1 MLQEAMFPVKEIP
14 AIWADQDNGNILNKN
29 TGHKFIVREDTGQ
42 VLSCMTDNYKLVKNE
57 TIINYAQ
64 PIIEKNG
71 GELKEVNLLNNG
83 AKVHMSWHFPKQV
96 VNIGKNDDLT
106 PEIVIRNSYNGTVG
120 VNIIAGAFRLV
131 CTNGMIIGIIAKK
144 YMNKHIKSNV
154 SLDDLEGIIIETME
168 NTKVIFKEEFPLLQE
183 TNFKDRHLISF
194 LKLFPMQANEVVT
207 QSLIANRPKTFWD
220 LFNVGTN
227 VLTHHMNRS
236 SESTHSIENLLYPSI
251 RNWAVKESKVAIA

>member
-1 MLQEAMFPVKEIP
+1 
-14 AIWADQDNGNILNKN
+14 
-29 TGHKFIVREDTGQ
+29 
-42 VLSCMTDNYKLVKNE
+42 MTDNYKLVKNE

-64 PIIEKNG
+64 PIIKKNG

-96 VNIGKNDDLT
+96 VNIGENDDVT
-106 PEIVIRNSYNGTVG
+106 PEIIINNSYNGTVG

-168 NTKVIFKEEFPLLQE
+168 NTKVIFKEEFPILQG
-183 TNFKDRHLISF
+183 TNFKDKHLVEFI
-194 LKLFPMQANEVVT
+194 KLFPLQANEMVT
-207 QSLIANRPKTFWD
+207 QSLIANRPKSFWD

-227 VLTHHMNRS
+227 VLTHHMNRG
-236 SESTHSIENLLYPSI
+236 SEATHSIENQLYPSV
-251 RNWAVKESKVAIA
+251 RKWAIKEANVAIA

>member
-1 MLQEAMFPVKEIP
+1 MLQDAMFPVKEIP
-14 AIWADQDNGNILNKN
+14 AIWADQDNGNILKKD

-57 TIINYAQ
+57 TIIKYAQ

-71 GELKEVNLLNNG
+71 GKIKEVNLLNSG

-96 VNIGKNDDLT
+96 VNIGKNDDVT
-106 PEIVIRNSYNGTVG
+106 PEIIINNSYNGTVG

-131 CTNGMIIGIIAKK
+131 CTNGMIIGIIAKR

-168 NTKVIFKEEFPLLQE
+168 NTKVIFREEFPLLQE

-194 LKLFPMQANEVVT
+194 LKLFPIQANEVVT

-227 VLTHHMNRS
+227 VLTHNMNRN
-236 SESTHSIENLLYPSI
+236 SESTHQIENSLYPTI
-251 RNWAVKESKVAIA
+251 KKWVTKEIAIA